1 MYFTIKV
8 NKHQS
13 ESLGYFFYGLGLTGL
28 KYDPVT
34 IHKAQH
40 VSVLSSFYQKYG
52 GSQVLIEG
60 NPELK
65 EFQADKTLRQLAPF
79 PI

>member
-1 MYFTIKV
+1 MNFLAI
-8 NKHQS
+8 
-13 ESLGYFFYGLGLTGL
+13 FYGLGLTGL

-34 IHKAQH
+34 VRKHSM
-40 VSVLSSFYQKYG
+40 SVLSSFYQKNG
-52 GSQVLIEG
+52 GSQVLTEG